1 MSWRSCCD
9 TGALDS
15 STAPARADM
24 DDWPDSACARA
35 SQTVTFAEVLGNVAP
50 LLLLPP
56 HAASPPAASRP
67 TASPTGT
74 RRILRFIGRPR
85 PVSPVLT
92 CGSLLLEGAAGC
104 AHREFSRN

>member
-24 DDWPDSACARA
+24 DDWPDSACSSA

-50 LLLLPP
+50 LLLP

-67 TASPTGT
+67 TARAAGT
-74 RRILRFIGRPR
+74 LRILRFIGRPR

-92 CGSLLLEGAAGC
+92 CGSLLLPGAAGC

>member
-24 DDWPDSACARA
+24 DDCPDSACASA
-35 SQTVTFAEVLGNVAP
+35 SQTVTFAEVLGNVA
-50 LLLLPP
+50 LLLPP

-74 RRILRFIGRPR
+74 RRILPFIGRPR

-92 CGSLLLEGAAGC
+92 RGSLLLEGAAGC

>member
-50 LLLLPP
+50 LLLLLPP
-56 HAASPPAASRP
+56 HA
-67 TASPTGT
+67 ASPTGT

-92 CGSLLLEGAAGC
+92 CGSLLLPGAAGC